1 VTEVEFRGQPT
12 MGALR
17 RAGVTLYRLDPRLRW
32 RRILIALGRTLV
44 VTAVVTSVLAWWTD
58 PGAEP
63 GLGGFLH
70 AEGLGLVFVP
80 VWIVFE
86 LSPFTPLGLS
96 LVGWRSTRST
106 PDTSRFSDEVTV
118 IKALGGPAEVQPW
131 DRWEYWAGTADGV
144 VLVTTRERKLC
155 PQVLPRADLQQP
167 DQWQDF
173 TACSKDGYPGTPA
186 TIDRSPASTAR
197 EGRRRAPY
205 LGSTCGDVTHR
216 ALRHRDGTRHNAA
229 ASTVRSSVR
238 GAINGCGTAALPP
251 RRRVQ

>member
-58 PGAEP
+58 PGADP
-63 GLGGFLH
+63 GVGGFLR
-70 AEGLGLVFVP
+70 AEGLGLVFVLA
-80 VWIVFE
+80 WIAFE

-106 PDTSRFSDEVTV
+106 PDASRFSDEVTV
-118 IKALGGPAEVQPW
+118 IRALGGPAEVQPW

-144 VLVTTRERKLC
+144 VLVTTLERKLC
-155 PQVLPRADLQQP
+155 PQVLPRADLRQP

-173 TACSKDGYPGTPA
+173 IALLA
-186 TIDRSPASTAR
+186 
-197 EGRRRAPY
+197 GRVP
-205 LGSTCGDVTHR
+205 
-216 ALRHRDGTRHNAA
+216 RHSNDNRPL
-229 ASTVRSSVR
+229 S
-238 GAINGCGTAALPP
+238 
-251 RRRVQ
+251 Q